1 MRPSAQMMISIAGLV
16 IALITLVLS
25 MNRTSEETARTIET
39 RLSAL
44 DRSIAVIERDADA
57 AAKISAGRQRFM
69 AETAQ
74 RLDFLCDR
82 AADCVR
88 RYKPMEL
95 PE

>member
-1 MRPSAQMMISIAGLV
+1 MMISIAGLV

-39 RLSAL
+39 RLSTL

-57 AAKISAGRQRFM
+57 AAKIRAGRQRFM

>member
-1 MRPSAQMMISIAGLV
+1 MKPNAQTMISIASIV

-25 MNRTSEETARTIET
+25 MNRTSEESAQTIK
-39 RLSAL
+39 AQIAAH
-44 DRSIAVIERDADA
+44 DRSITILERDADA
-57 AAKISAGRQRFM
+57 AAKIRAGRQRFM

>member
-25 MNRTSEETARTIET
+25 MNRTSEETARTIEARIT
-39 RLSAL
+39 DL
-44 DRSIAVIERDADA
+44 DRHVAVLNREA
-57 AAKISAGRQRFM
+57 AAAANVRAGRYRFM
-69 AETAQ
+69 VETSQ
-74 RLDFLCDR
+74 RLDFLCNR
-82 AADCVR
+82 AADCER

>member
-1 MRPSAQMMISIAGLV
+1 MMISIAGLV

-25 MNRTSEETARTIET
+25 MNRTSEETARTIEARIT
-39 RLSAL
+39 AH

-57 AAKISAGRQRFM
+57 AAKIRAGRQRFM

>member
-1 MRPSAQMMISIAGLV
+1 MMISIAGLV

-57 AAKISAGRQRFM
+57 AAKIRAGRQRFM

>member
-1 MRPSAQMMISIAGLV
+1 MMISIAGLV

-39 RLSAL
+39 RLFAL

-57 AAKISAGRQRFM
+57 AAKIRAGRQRFM